1 MFRFINRRFALG
13 WAGAGLAVAI
23 IAGLSAGA
31 TETGETAAEVKS
43 TAATDVAAE
52 IDRLLSGQLE
62 KSGTSLADSTSD
74 EDFLRRATLDLAGTL
89 PSPAEITLFS
99 LNPDSNKRAK
109 LVDQLLS
116 EGDFAQNWSRYWR
129 DVIFSRATD
138 MRARLAQPAFEQW
151 MTRQLQQN
159 RKWDEIVTEL
169 ITATGDVR
177 EVGQTALVFSHGGMA
192 SELAS
197 ETSRIFMGIQI
208 QCANCHDHPSDIWV
222 RDDFHQLAAYFPR
235 IRVRRI
241 QEENR
246 RSFEIVSFNVPDGGR
261 RRQAF
266 NPTFLMRRFDKDR
279 DGKVT
284 KDEVKDSPLARAF
297 DNLLRRGDSNNDKA
311 LTLAELRKL
320 PPPNNAQRQSSEYY
334 MPDLA
339 DPSSRGKRID
349 PVFFV
354 SKTGSKSGLRDQDRR
369 AELAEV
375 LTAKDNPWFAKA
387 LVNRIWGE
395 LLGEGF
401 YMPIDDIGP
410 EREASFPEVLNL
422 LSNGF
427 TANDYDLQ
435 WLFRT
440 IVNTQA
446 YQRQIRAR
454 DASDISLPF
463 ASAAPTRL
471 RSDQLYSALT
481 GVLGLTDTA
490 NRGPQRGGA
499 GMYRRPQ
506 SGRGQFAALFGFDP
520 STPQADITGSVPQ
533 ALFLMNSPLINNGVR
548 GQGNTRLGRI
558 LEKFNDNDDA
568 LSELYLLV
576 LSREPSTRETK
587 IAKEYLDE
595 VGNRREAF
603 EDLMWSLLNSSEF
616 LSKR

>member
-1 MFRFINRRFALG
+1 MFGFSNRRLVLD
-13 WAGAGLAVAI
+13 WARVGLAVAVV
-23 IAGLSAGA
+23 AGLSAGA
-31 TETGETAAEVKS
+31 TAAEFKS
-43 TAATDVAAE
+43 TAATDVAVE
-52 IDRLLSGQLE
+52 VDRLLSSHLE
-62 KSGTSLADSTSD
+62 KNGTPLADSTSD
-74 EDFLRRATLDLAGTL
+74 EDFLRRVTLDLAGTL
-89 PSPAEITLFS
+89 PSPAEITLFG
-99 LNPDSNKRAK
+99 LNPDPDKRAK

-116 EGDFAQNWSRYWR
+116 EGDFARNWSRYWR

-151 MTRQLQQN
+151 MTQQLQQN

-235 IRVRRI
+235 IRVRRV
-241 QEENR
+241 QEDNR

-266 NPTFLMRRFDKDR
+266 DPTFIIRRFDANR

-284 KDEVKDSPLARAF
+284 KDEVKNSQFARAF
-297 DNLLRRGDSNNDKA
+297 DNILRRADTNNDKA
-311 LTLAELRKL
+311 LTLAELKKL
-320 PPPNNAQRQSSEYY
+320 PPNNAQRQSSEYY

-339 DPSSRGKRID
+339 NPSSRGKRID

-354 SKTGSKSGLRDQDRR
+354 SKTESKSGLRDQDRR

-375 LTAKDNPWFAKA
+375 LTAKENPWFAKA

-410 EREASFPEVLNL
+410 EREASFPDVLNL
-422 LSNGF
+422 LSSSF
-427 TANDYDLQ
+427 AANDYDLQ

-446 YQRQIRAR
+446 YQRQIRSR
-454 DASDISLPF
+454 DASDVSLPF

-481 GVLGLTDTA
+481 GVLGLTETG
-490 NRGPQRGGA
+490 NSRPQRGGG

-533 ALFLMNSPLINNGVR
+533 ALFLMNSPLINDGVR

-558 LEKFNDNDDA
+558 LGKFDDNDDA

-576 LSREPSTRETK
+576 LSREPSTRETR

>member
-1 MFRFINRRFALG
+1 MFRFSNRRFVLG
-13 WAGAGLAVAI
+13 CTGAGLAVAI
-23 IAGLSAGA
+23 LAGLSVGA
-31 TETGETAAEVKS
+31 TAAEFKS

-52 IDRLLSGQLE
+52 VDRLLEDQLDD
-62 KSGTSLADSTSD
+62 SGTKLAGLTSD
-74 EDFLRRATLDLAGTL
+74 EDFLRRVTFDLAGTL
-89 PSPAEITLFS
+89 PSPAEITLFG
-99 LNPDSNKRAK
+99 LNPDPHKRAT
-109 LVDQLLS
+109 LIDQLLL
-116 EGDFAQNWSRYWR
+116 EGDFARNWSRYWR

-138 MRARLAQPAFEQW
+138 MRSGLARPAFEQW
-151 MTRQLQQN
+151 MTSQLQQN

-177 EVGQTALVFSHGGMA
+177 EVGQTGFIFAHGGMA

-235 IRVRRI
+235 IRVRRV
-241 QEENR
+241 QEDNR

-266 NPTFLMRRFDKDR
+266 NPTFIIRRFDANR

-284 KDEVKDSPLARAF
+284 KAEVKNSQFARAF
-297 DNLLRRGDSNNDKA
+297 DGILRRADANNDGA
-311 LTLAELRKL
+311 LTLAELKKL
-320 PPPNNAQRQSSEYY
+320 PPNNAQRATSEYY

-339 DPSSRGKRID
+339 NPSSRGKRID

-354 SKTGSKSGLRDQDRR
+354 SKTESKSGLRDQDRR
-369 AELAEV
+369 AELAAV

-387 LVNRIWGE
+387 LVNRIWSE

-410 EREASFPEVLNL
+410 EREASFPEVLDL

-427 TANDYDLQ
+427 SANDYDLQ

-454 DASDISLPF
+454 DASDVSLPF

-481 GVLGLTDTA
+481 GVLGLTETA
-490 NRGPQRGGA
+490 NRRPQRGGG
-499 GMYRRPQ
+499 GMYRLPQ
-506 SGRGQFAALFGFDP
+506 SGRRQFAALFGFDP

-533 ALFLMNSPLINNGVR
+533 ALFLMNSPLINNGIR

-558 LEKFNDNDDA
+558 LNKFDDNDDA
-568 LSELYLLV
+568 LGELYLLV
-576 LSREPSTRETK
+576 LSREPSTREIK
-587 IAKEYLDE
+587 IAKEYLAE